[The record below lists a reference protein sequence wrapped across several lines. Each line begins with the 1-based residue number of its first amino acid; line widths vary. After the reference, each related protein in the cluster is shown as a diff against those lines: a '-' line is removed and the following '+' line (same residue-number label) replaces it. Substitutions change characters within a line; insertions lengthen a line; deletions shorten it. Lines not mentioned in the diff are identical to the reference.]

1 MAYII
6 IFLWLYLFAAMITVC
21 LVHAPVLT
29 TLIILPFALRVFLQG
44 R

>member
-1 MAYII
+1 MAYIV
-6 IFLWLYLFAAMITVC
+6 IFLWLYLFAATITVC

-29 TLIILPFALRVFLQG
+29 TLIMLPFALRVFLQG

>member
-6 IFLWLYLFAAMITVC
+6 IFLWLYLFAAIITVC

-29 TLIILPFALRVFLQG
+29 TIIMLPFALRVFLQG

>member
-6 IFLWLYLFAAMITVC
+6 IFLWFYLFAATITVC
-21 LVHAPVLT
+21 LVHAPVVT
-29 TLIILPFALRVFLQG
+29 TIIMLPFALRVFLQG